1 MSGPTAL
8 ATEFPRRRQ
17 KGSIMPLALVGPT
30 ASGKTE
36 ASIELARRL
45 DAEIVLVDST
55 TVYRGMDV
63 GTAKPSPE
71 QRSLVPHHL
80 VDVAE
85 PNASFSV
92 ASFQRL
98 ARAALEEIAA
108 RGRRG
113 LLVGGSGLYFRAVVD
128 DLEFPGTA
136 RVVRR
141 TLEAEAAVLGPAR
154 LHERLRA
161 FDPDAAAKIDPAN
174 ARRTVRALEV
184 AGLTGRPFSS
194 YAEAWEGY
202 PADSVRAAG
211 VAMAPDALRARIERR
226 ARDQLEGGLV
236 DEVRRLLEDGWGPF
250 LTASQAIGYVEV
262 ADHLAGGLTLDE
274 ARERIVRRTRTL
286 ARRQMAWFRRDPRI
300 RWFEAGP
307 EGALGIVD
315 VLEEH
320 LAR

>member
-1 MSGPTAL
+1 MSGSSAL
-8 ATEFPRRRQ
+8 ATESRRRRP
-17 KGSIMPLALVGPT
+17 KGSVVPLALVGPT
-30 ASGKTE
+30 ATGKTE

-63 GTAKPSPE
+63 GTAKPSPA
-71 QRSLVPHHL
+71 QRALVRHHL

-85 PNASFSV
+85 PDASFSV

-98 ARAALEEIAA
+98 ARTALEEIAS
-108 RGRRG
+108 RGRPG

-128 DLEFPGTA
+128 DLEFPGTEP
-136 RVVRR
+136 VVRR
-141 TLEAEAAVLGPAR
+141 TLETEAAALGPAR

-161 FDPDAAAKIDPAN
+161 LDPDAAAKIDPAN

-184 AGLTGRPFSS
+184 AGLTGRRFSS
-194 YAEAWEGY
+194 YAEAWERY
-202 PADSVRAAG
+202 PAGSVRATG
-211 VAMAPDALRARIERR
+211 VMMAADALRARIERR
-226 ARDQLEGGLV
+226 AREQLEGGLV

-262 ADHLAGGLTLDE
+262 ADYLAGGLTLDE

-307 EGALGIVD
+307 GGAVGIVD
-315 VLEEH
+315 ALEEH